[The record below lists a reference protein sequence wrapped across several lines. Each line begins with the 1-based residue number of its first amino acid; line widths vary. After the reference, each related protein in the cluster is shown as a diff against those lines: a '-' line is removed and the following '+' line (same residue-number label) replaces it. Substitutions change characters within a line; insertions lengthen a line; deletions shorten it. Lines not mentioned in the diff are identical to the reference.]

1 MKKNSHSFVLFTVTT
16 ALSCTA
22 AVAQPAAQPS
32 FIGLGLGANLSF
44 VKNSMELSSGA
55 SDQAK
60 NSTEVAL
67 MAGYGYALGKDW
79 VGTLG
84 LSLGLKNSDY
94 TPYITSSENN
104 TATAKQHISIHIAPG
119 YRVGNDGLVYGKLA
133 VHQMKVNYVTTT
145 AGIDMTK
152 THQGTGVGIGYA
164 HALTPSLEFS
174 VEYESVKFDSQNLI
188 QTVTA
193 QPQQGNLNIGLAYK
207 F

>member
-1 MKKNSHSFVLFTVTT
+1 MKKISHSFVLFTVTT
-16 ALSCTA
+16 ALFCTA

-44 VKNSMELSSGA
+44 VKNSMELSSGG
-55 SDQAK
+55 SDLAK

-67 MAGYGYALGKDW
+67 TAGYGYALGKDW
-79 VGTLG
+79 VGNLG

-94 TPYITSSENN
+94 ATYTSSSENS
-104 TATAKQHISIHIAPG
+104 TATAKEHISIHIAPG

-133 VHQMKVNYVTTT
+133 VHQMRVNIVNTK
-145 AGIDMTK
+145 AGFDVTK

-164 HALTPSLEFS
+164 HALTPYLEFS

-188 QTVTA
+188 QSATA

>member
-1 MKKNSHSFVLFTVTT
+1 MKKISHSFVLFTVTT

-22 AVAQPAAQPS
+22 AVAQPAAEPS
-32 FIGLGLGANLSF
+32 FLGLGLGANLSF
-44 VKNSMELSSGA
+44 VKNSMEVSGGLS
-55 SDQAK
+55 DLAK

-67 MAGYGYALGKDW
+67 TAGYGYALGKDW

-94 TPYITSSENN
+94 ATYTSTNS
-104 TATAKQHISIHIAPG
+104 TATAKEHISFHIAPG

-133 VHQMKVNYVTTT
+133 VHQMRVNYVNSSS
-145 AGIDMTK
+145 GIDVTK

-174 VEYESVKFDSQNLI
+174 VEYETVKFDSQTD
-188 QTVTA
+188 TVSGTA